1 LINNQLRFGKALVL
15 FVFMKHIYVSYMKRA
30 LMILTLIQILSNS
43 VKAQTSYSISA
54 NANWSAKLPTT
65 CSACTINIG
74 SGITLTVDESATCQ
88 NCTFVGGTVSITS
101 QTLNIQY
108 TGSQTATNFNG
119 TNLTASGTAQVVVN
133 APLNLSSAIFTF
145 NNTSSMTTSYN
156 VSLTSSTIYLYDN
169 SSMTS
174 NGGASTTIDL
184 MSDSR
189 IVIGNGSQTSSS
201 IFTVSGPTL
210 NIYDNSTVAVA
221 NQNNVYYNWSS
232 YNYQKNDNANANSA
246 KSYAT
251 SGLNLNCGAG
261 YAHSCAN
268 PSLYGP
274 ATVAS
279 GVTSTVTLPVIL
291 DGFTAVLNNNHT
303 VTLNW
308 NTQLEINFS
317 HFTIERSADGSNW
330 QDIGTI
336 QAVGNSAI
344 QTDYSYTDEQP
355 LTGMNYYRLVL
366 VNMDN
371 SSTYSQVVVMETA
384 PIARISFFP
393 NPAHDYVNIALGGST
408 GSQVTILLSSISG
421 RLMQEKA
428 AATGSGVVVTFPIQ
442 NVADGMYIL
451 TIVNADGTR
460 ESSPILISKS

>member
-1 LINNQLRFGKALVL
+1 
-15 FVFMKHIYVSYMKRA
+15 MKHIYVSYMKRA

-43 VKAQTSYSISA
+43 VKAQTSYTISS
-54 NANWSAKLPTT
+54 NANWSTTLPST
-65 CSACTINIG
+65 CYACTININ
-74 SGITLTVDESATCQ
+74 SGITLTVDKSATCQ
-88 NCTFVGGTVSITS
+88 NCTFVGGTVSIAS
-101 QTLNIQY
+101 QTLNLQY
-108 TGSQTATNFNG
+108 ANTETATNFNG
-119 TNLTASGTAQVVVN
+119 TNLVASGTAQVVVN
-133 APLNLSSAIFTF
+133 APLTLSNAIFTF

-156 VSLTSSTIYLYDN
+156 VTLTTSTIDLYGN

-174 NGGASTTIDL
+174 NGGAGTTIDL
-184 MSDSR
+184 MSSSR
-189 IVIGNGSQTSSS
+189 IVIGNGSLTSSS

-210 NIYDNSTVAVA
+210 NIYDNSSVAVA

-246 KSYAT
+246 KSYGT
-251 SGLNLNCGAG
+251 SGLGMNCGAG
-261 YAHSCAN
+261 YAHNCTN

-291 DGFTAVLNNNHT
+291 DGFVGLLNSNHT

-308 NTQLEINFS
+308 NTQMEINFS
-317 HFTIERSADGSNW
+317 HFTIERSADGANW
-330 QDIGTI
+330 EDIGTM
-336 QAVGNSAI
+336 QAVGNSAV

-371 SSTYSQVVVMETA
+371 SYTYSQVVVMESA

-393 NPAHDYVNIALGGST
+393 NPAHDYVNVALGGTT

-428 AATGSGVVVTFPIQ
+428 ATTGSGVVVSFPIQ
-442 NVADGMYIL
+442 NVAAGMYIL
-451 TIVNADGTR
+451 TVVNADGTR